1 MHEAVSRSPWFRS
14 DDRLKDGSGRDVLV
28 CWIVTVA
35 LIATIAASS
44 WVEAVKVEVPGSPV
58 RWAAHSS
65 VSAHDRY
72 AGRLDLS
79 DLGACDPEE
88 RPDLPLISASREI
101 GEIDDTVFNC

>member
-1 MHEAVSRSPWFRS
+1 MDETVSRSSGFRP
-14 DDRLKDGSGRDVLV
+14 DERMKDRSGQDVLV
-28 CWIVTVA
+28 CWIVAVVLVA
-35 LIATIAASS
+35 IIAASS
-44 WVEAVKVEVPGSPV
+44 WVEAVKVEDPGSPV

-65 VSAHDRY
+65 ISAHDRY